1 VLSTVLEGHCDAN
14 WISDADEIY
23 ATSGYAFSLGGGVV
37 SWKSRRQTILTRLT
51 MEEELTP
58 LDTVS
63 VEDEW
68 LRGLLMDLQVV
79 EKLCPLFP

>member
-1 VLSTVLEGHCDAN
+1 
-14 WISDADEIY
+14 
-23 ATSGYAFSLGGGVV
+23 
-37 SWKSRRQTILTRLT
+37 